1 MSDHART
8 DALFASMYDDKIKHG
23 SPEFEAARKKWRAEL
38 VRAGEL
44 GTCRDCGAD
53 TTGGDLCRAHK
64 GAP

>member
-1 MSDHART
+1 MFVA
-8 DALFASMYDDKIKHG
+8 MYDEHKHG

-44 GTCRDCGAD
+44 GTCRDCGED
-53 TTGGDLCRAHK
+53 TTGGELCRAHK